1 MKIMKIQLK
10 TPRKFL
16 FSIIIILVLAVSGFC
31 YVISSKFKINEPE
44 KMSFTTLSKMKR
56 SDIQLF
62 GDKNQYVLA
71 PNNAYLAIGKKYA
84 ATNERKLAEISKR
97 DKTKL
102 QIKGEYWNLILYN
115 LEKDGLPER
124 KLDLF
129 QIVRNFNKTSIPIN
143 LFGFYYYNG
152 VSYYRVRIEDF
163 SREDP
168 TFKDVFLN
176 IESEKIEEFPE
187 GTKFSQDS
195 DVYDI
200 VDVTNL
206 SEIIDPKGYMISSN
220 KLAKFTLDGR
230 VPETNINL
238 YSIYPD
244 LESKLI
250 KKDWSLYIRSDKV
263 TQEEV
268 FETLLHWFAPKGQD
282 ILPVYG
288 FNEDFSVSDPQI
300 HNSQEAKA
308 WLKEH
313 SKLREEIMGEEEI
326 GEK

>member
-1 MKIMKIQLK
+1 MKKWIQGHKKIVMII
-10 TPRKFL
+10 TP
-16 FSIIIILVLAVSGFC
+16 IVILCSVLI
-31 YVISSKFKINEPE
+31 YMVISKNMNRTESQKIT
-44 KMSFTTLSKMKR
+44 FTTLSKMKR

-102 QIKGEYWNLILYN
+102 QIIGEYWNLILYN
-115 LEKDGLPER
+115 LGKDGLPER

-288 FNEDFSVSDPQI
+288 FNEDFSVSDTQI

-308 WLKEH
+308 WLEEH
-313 SKLREEIMGEEEI
+313 PKLREEIMGEGTTDKSED
-326 GEK
+326 K

>member
-1 MKIMKIQLK
+1 MKKWIKGHRKIVMII
-10 TPRKFL
+10 TP
-16 FSIIIILVLAVSGFC
+16 IVILCSVFI
-31 YVISSKFKINEPE
+31 YMVISKNMSKIESEKI
-44 KMSFTTLSKMKR
+44 SFATLSKMKR

-71 PNNAYLAIGKKYA
+71 PSNAYLAIGKKYA
-84 ATNERKLAEISKR
+84 ATNERKLAEISNR

-129 QIVRNFNKTSIPIN
+129 QIVRNYNKTSIPIN
-143 LFGFYYYNG
+143 LVGFYYYNG
-152 VSYYRVRIEDF
+152 ASYYRVRIEDF
-163 SREDP
+163 SGEGP

-195 DVYDI
+195 DVFN
-200 VDVTNL
+200 VTFTTNL
-206 SEIIDPKGYMISSN
+206 SEVIRSMGYNLPSNEITQSSGSDKGP
-220 KLAKFTLDGR
+220 D
-230 VPETNINL
+230 TNINL
-238 YSIYPD
+238 YTLYPD
-244 LESKLI
+244 IEAKMV
-250 KKDWSLYIRSDKV
+250 KEEWKLYIRSDKV
-263 TQEEV
+263 TAEET

-288 FNEDFSVSDPQI
+288 FNEDFSVSDTQI

-313 SKLREEIMGEEEI
+313 SKLREEIMGEETI
-326 GEK
+326 EKNEKK

>member
-1 MKIMKIQLK
+1 MKKWIHGHRKIVMIL
-10 TPRKFL
+10 TPIVIL
-16 FSIIIILVLAVSGFC
+16 CSILMYMF
-31 YVISSKFKINEPE
+31 ISKNMSKIESE
-44 KMSFTTLSKMKR
+44 KMSFDTLSKMKR

-102 QIKGEYWNLILYN
+102 QIKGEYWNLILYD

-176 IESEKIEEFPE
+176 IESGKIEEFPE

-195 DVYDI
+195 DVFNVTYA
-200 VDVTNL
+200 TNL
-206 SEIIDPKGYMISSN
+206 SEVIRSMGYYHPSNEISQTFAN
-220 KLAKFTLDGR
+220 DKNPDA
-230 VPETNINL
+230 NMNL
-238 YSIYPD
+238 YTLYPD
-244 LESKLI
+244 IEAKMV
-250 KKDWSLYIRSDKV
+250 KEEWKLYIRSDKV
-263 TQEEV
+263 TAEEA

-288 FNEDFSVSDPQI
+288 FNDDFSVSDTQI

-313 SKLREEIMGEEEI
+313 PKLREEIMREETIDKNE
-326 GEK
+326 EK

>member
-1 MKIMKIQLK
+1 MKKWIQGHKKIVMII
-10 TPRKFL
+10 TP
-16 FSIIIILVLAVSGFC
+16 IVILCSVLI
-31 YVISSKFKINEPE
+31 YMVISKNMNRTESQKIT
-44 KMSFTTLSKMKR
+44 FTTLSKMKR

-115 LEKDGLPER
+115 LGKDGLPER

-206 SEIIDPKGYMISSN
+206 SDIIDPKGYMISSN

-288 FNEDFSVSDPQI
+288 FNEDFSVSDTQI

-308 WLKEH
+308 WLEEH
-313 SKLREEIMGEEEI
+313 PKLREEIMGEGTTDKSED
-326 GEK
+326 K

>member
-1 MKIMKIQLK
+1 MKKWINDH
-10 TPRKFL
+10 RKFVTIIT
-16 FSIIIILVLAVSGFC
+16 SIFILCSVLMYMA
-31 YVISSKFKINEPE
+31 ISKNMSRIQSEKI
-44 KMSFTTLSKMKR
+44 SFATLSKMKR

-71 PNNAYLAIGKKYA
+71 PSNAYLAIGKKYA
-84 ATNERKLAEISKR
+84 ATNERKLAEISNR

-102 QIKGEYWNLILYN
+102 QIKGEYWNLILYD
-115 LEKDGLPER
+115 LYKAGLPER

-220 KLAKFTLDGR
+220 KFAKFTLDGR

-263 TQEEV
+263 TSEEA
-268 FETLLHWFAPKGQD
+268 FETLLHWCAPKGQD

-288 FNEDFSVSDPQI
+288 FNDDLSVSDTQI
-300 HNSQEAKA
+300 HNSQEAKV
-308 WLKEH
+308 WLQQH
-313 SKLREEIMGEEEI
+313 PKLREEMMGEGTTDKSED
-326 GEK
+326 K

>member
-1 MKIMKIQLK
+1 MKIQLK
-10 TPRKFL
+10 TSRKFL
-16 FSIIIILVLAVSGFC
+16 FSIIVILILTASGFC
-31 YVISSKFKINEPE
+31 YIISSKLKINEPE
-44 KMSFTTLSKMKR
+44 KISFATLSKMKR

-71 PNNAYLAIGKKYA
+71 PSNAYLAIGKKYA
-84 ATNERKLAEISKR
+84 ATNERKIAEISNR

-115 LEKDGLPER
+115 LENDGLPER

-129 QIVRNFNKTSIPIN
+129 QIVRNYNKTSIPIN
-143 LFGFYYYNG
+143 LVGFYYYNG

-163 SREDP
+163 SGEGP

-195 DVYDI
+195 DVFNVTYT
-200 VDVTNL
+200 TNL
-206 SEIIDPKGYMISSN
+206 SEVIRSMGYNLPSNEITQSSASDKGP
-220 KLAKFTLDGR
+220 D
-230 VPETNINL
+230 TNINL
-238 YSIYPD
+238 YTLYPD
-244 LESKLI
+244 IEAKMV
-250 KKDWSLYIRSDKV
+250 KEEWKLYIRSDKV
-263 TQEEV
+263 TAEEA

-282 ILPVYG
+282 ILLVYG
-288 FNEDFSVSDPQI
+288 FNDDFSVSDTQI

-308 WLKEH
+308 WLEQH
-313 SKLREEIMGEEEI
+313 PKLREEIMGEEEI

>member
-1 MKIMKIQLK
+1 MKKWIKGHRKIVMII
-10 TPRKFL
+10 TP
-16 FSIIIILVLAVSGFC
+16 IVILCSVFI
-31 YVISSKFKINEPE
+31 YMVISKNMSKIEPE
-44 KMSFTTLSKMKR
+44 KISFATLSKMKR

-71 PNNAYLAIGKKYA
+71 PSNAYLAIGKKYA
-84 ATNERKLAEISKR
+84 ATNERKLAEISNR
-97 DKTKL
+97 DKMKL
-102 QIKGEYWNLILYN
+102 QIKGEYWNLILYD
-115 LEKDGLPER
+115 LENDGLPER

-129 QIVRNFNKTSIPIN
+129 QIVRNYNKTSIPIN
-143 LFGFYYYNG
+143 LVGFYYYNG

-163 SREDP
+163 SGEGP

-176 IESEKIEEFPE
+176 IESGKIEEFPE
-187 GTKFSQDS
+187 GTKFSRDA

-206 SEIIDPKGYMISSN
+206 SEIIDTKGYMISSN

-230 VPETNINL
+230 IPETNINL

-268 FETLLHWFAPKGQD
+268 FETLLHWFALKGQD

-288 FNEDFSVSDPQI
+288 FNEDFSVSDTQI

-313 SKLREEIMGEEEI
+313 SKLREEIMGEETI
-326 GEK
+326 EKNEKK

>member
-1 MKIMKIQLK
+1 MKKWIQGHKKIVMII
-10 TPRKFL
+10 TP
-16 FSIIIILVLAVSGFC
+16 IVILCSVLI
-31 YVISSKFKINEPE
+31 YMVISKNMNRTESQKITF
-44 KMSFTTLSKMKR
+44 STLSKMKR
-56 SDIQLF
+56 SDIHLF

-71 PNNAYLAIGKKYA
+71 PDNPHLEIGKKYA
-84 ATNERKLAEISKR
+84 ATNERKLAEISNR

-102 QIKGEYWNLILYN
+102 QIKGEYWNLILYD
-115 LEKDGLPER
+115 LENDGLPER

-129 QIVRNFNKTSIPIN
+129 QIVRNYNKTSIPIN
-143 LFGFYYYNG
+143 LVGFYYYNG

-163 SREDP
+163 SGEGP

-250 KKDWSLYIRSDKV
+250 KKDWSLYIRSNKV

-288 FNEDFSVSDPQI
+288 FNEDFSVSDTQI
-300 HNSQEAKA
+300 HDSQEAKA

-313 SKLREEIMGEEEI
+313 SKLREEIMGE
-326 GEK
+326 G

>member
-1 MKIMKIQLK
+1 MKKWIKGHRKIVMII
-10 TPRKFL
+10 TP
-16 FSIIIILVLAVSGFC
+16 IVILCSVFI
-31 YVISSKFKINEPE
+31 YMVISKNMSKIESEKI
-44 KMSFTTLSKMKR
+44 SFATLSKMKR

-71 PNNAYLAIGKKYA
+71 PSNAYLAIGKKYA
-84 ATNERKLAEISKR
+84 ATNERKLAEISNR

-102 QIKGEYWNLILYN
+102 QIKGEYWNLILYD
-115 LEKDGLPER
+115 LENDGLPER

-129 QIVRNFNKTSIPIN
+129 QIVRNYNKTSIPIN
-143 LFGFYYYNG
+143 LVGFYYYNG

-163 SREDP
+163 SGEGP

-195 DVYDI
+195 DVFNVTYA
-200 VDVTNL
+200 TNL
-206 SEIIDPKGYMISSN
+206 SEVIRSMGYYHPSNEISQT
-220 KLAKFTLDGR
+220 LANDKNPDA
-230 VPETNINL
+230 NMNL
-238 YSIYPD
+238 YTLYPD
-244 LESKLI
+244 IEAKMV
-250 KKDWSLYIRSDKV
+250 KEEWKLYIRSDKV
-263 TQEEV
+263 TAEEA

-282 ILPVYG
+282 ILLVYG
-288 FNEDFSVSDPQI
+288 FNDDFSVSDTQI

-313 SKLREEIMGEEEI
+313 PKLREEIMGEEEI

>member
-1 MKIMKIQLK
+1 M
-10 TPRKFL
+10 
-16 FSIIIILVLAVSGFC
+16 G
-31 YVISSKFKINEPE
+31 
-44 KMSFTTLSKMKR
+44 
-56 SDIQLF
+56 
-62 GDKNQYVLA
+62 
-71 PNNAYLAIGKKYA
+71 
-84 ATNERKLAEISKR
+84 
-97 DKTKL
+97 
-102 QIKGEYWNLILYN
+102 
-115 LEKDGLPER
+115 KDGLPER

-143 LFGFYYYNG
+143 LVGFYYYNG

-250 KKDWSLYIRSDKV
+250 KKDGSLYIRSDKV

-288 FNEDFSVSDPQI
+288 FNEDFSVSDTQI

-308 WLKEH
+308 WLEEH
-313 SKLREEIMGEEEI
+313 PKLREEIMGEGTTDKSED
-326 GEK
+326 K

>member
-1 MKIMKIQLK
+1 MKKWINEH
-10 TPRKFL
+10 RKFVTIIT
-16 FSIIIILVLAVSGFC
+16 SIFILCSVLM
-31 YVISSKFKINEPE
+31 YLVISKSINRIESQKITF
-44 KMSFTTLSKMKR
+44 STLYKMKR

-163 SREDP
+163 SKEDP

-282 ILPVYG
+282 IIPVYG
-288 FNEDFSVSDPQI
+288 FNEDFLVSDTQI

-308 WLKEH
+308 WLEQH
-313 SKLREEIMGEEEI
+313 PKLREEIMGEGSTDKNED
-326 GEK
+326 K

>member
-1 MKIMKIQLK
+1 MKKWIKGYRKIVMII
-10 TPRKFL
+10 TPIVIL
-16 FSIIIILVLAVSGFC
+16 FSVLV
-31 YVISSKFKINEPE
+31 YMVISKNMSKIEPE
-44 KMSFTTLSKMKR
+44 KMSFATLSKMKR

-84 ATNERKLAEISKR
+84 ATNERKLAEISNR

-102 QIKGEYWNLILYN
+102 QIEGEYWNLILYD
-115 LEKDGLPER
+115 LENDGLPER

-129 QIVRNFNKTSIPIN
+129 QIVRDYNKTSIPIN
-143 LFGFYYYNG
+143 LVGFYYFNG

-163 SREDP
+163 SGEGL

-176 IESEKIEEFPE
+176 IESGKIEEFPE

-230 VPETNINL
+230 IPETNINL

-282 ILPVYG
+282 LLTVYAY
-288 FNEDFSVSDPQI
+288 NDDFSVSDTQI
-300 HNSQEAKA
+300 HNSQEAKT
-308 WLKEH
+308 WLEQH
-313 SKLREEIMGEEEI
+313 PKLREEIMGEETI
-326 GEK
+326 EKNEEK

>member
-1 MKIMKIQLK
+1 MKKWIQGHKKIVMII
-10 TPRKFL
+10 TP
-16 FSIIIILVLAVSGFC
+16 IVILCSVLI
-31 YVISSKFKINEPE
+31 YMVISKNMNRTESQKIT
-44 KMSFTTLSKMKR
+44 FTTLSKMKR

-115 LEKDGLPER
+115 LGKDGLPER

-143 LFGFYYYNG
+143 LVGFYYYNG

-244 LESKLI
+244 LEPKLI
-250 KKDWSLYIRSDKV
+250 KKDGSLYIRSDKV

-288 FNEDFSVSDPQI
+288 FNEDFSVSDTQI

-308 WLKEH
+308 WLEEH
-313 SKLREEIMGEEEI
+313 PKLREEIMGEGTTDKSED
-326 GEK
+326 K

>member
-1 MKIMKIQLK
+1 MKKWIQGHKKIVMII
-10 TPRKFL
+10 TP
-16 FSIIIILVLAVSGFC
+16 IVILCSVLI
-31 YVISSKFKINEPE
+31 YMVISKNMNRTESQKITF
-44 KMSFTTLSKMKR
+44 STLSKMKR
-56 SDIQLF
+56 FDIHLF

-71 PNNAYLAIGKKYA
+71 PDNPHLEIGKKYA
-84 ATNERKLAEISKR
+84 ATSERKLAEISNR

-102 QIKGEYWNLILYN
+102 QIKGEYWNLILYD
-115 LEKDGLPER
+115 LENDGLPER

-129 QIVRNFNKTSIPIN
+129 QIVRNYNKTSIPIN

-152 VSYYRVRIEDF
+152 VSYYRGRIEDF

-200 VDVTNL
+200 VDITNL

-282 ILPVYG
+282 ILPVYS
-288 FNEDFSVSDPQI
+288 FNEDFSVSDTQI

-313 SKLREEIMGEEEI
+313 SKLREEIMGEGTTDKSED
-326 GEK
+326 K

>member
-1 MKIMKIQLK
+1 MKKWIQGHKKIVMII
-10 TPRKFL
+10 TP
-16 FSIIIILVLAVSGFC
+16 IVILCSVLI
-31 YVISSKFKINEPE
+31 YMVISKNMNRTESQKIT
-44 KMSFTTLSKMKR
+44 FTTLSKMKR

-115 LEKDGLPER
+115 LGKDGLPER

-288 FNEDFSVSDPQI
+288 FNEDFSVSDTQI

-308 WLKEH
+308 WLEEH
-313 SKLREEIMGEEEI
+313 PKLREEIMGEGTTDKSED
-326 GEK
+326 K